1 MCLLLQQRGSF
12 HHITALDQ
20 RFNYSSWLLINICKG
35 GNHSGL
41 LLQHIL
47 SNPTTNKPGF
57 SHSSKSDDFLES
69 SQMNWNFLDWT
80 KQFPTPP
87 PSGKFTINWPFWK
100 VDSSLFKDFWFT
112 VNVVLTVVN
121 VIVSLHH
128 ILLHSSKRWQEV
140 SYHNLYCKH
149 GVHVRGSSQSNI
161 WMRKHRP
168 SGWGADCKMARRKH
182 PENSKEF
189 SMNFKQV

>member
-69 SQMNWNFLDWT
+69 SQMNFL
-80 KQFPTPP
+80 KGILQLLFQNVKLKFPGLDQTIPNPP
-87 PSGKFTINWPFWK
+87 TLWKIYNKLTILESGFVPF
-100 VDSSLFKDFWFT
+100 
-112 VNVVLTVVN
+112 
-121 VIVSLHH
+121 
-128 ILLHSSKRWQEV
+128 
-140 SYHNLYCKH
+140 
-149 GVHVRGSSQSNI
+149 
-161 WMRKHRP
+161 
-168 SGWGADCKMARRKH
+168 
-182 PENSKEF
+182 
-189 SMNFKQV
+189 